1 MSWLLV
7 WRMLLEERL
16 LWKHVHALWCWL
28 QSVVWQVQIV
38 SAAVMMNGGV
48 AALVIVEH
56 RSVIRANVIYSH
68 NTYCRTWY
76 RVESLIGNR
85 TALELYIVNYHP

>member
-1 MSWLLV
+1 
-7 WRMLLEERL
+7 LLEERL

-48 AALVIVEH
+48 AALVTVEH
-56 RSVIRANVIYSH
+56 GRECA
-68 NTYCRTWY
+68 
-76 RVESLIGNR
+76 
-85 TALELYIVNYHP
+85 